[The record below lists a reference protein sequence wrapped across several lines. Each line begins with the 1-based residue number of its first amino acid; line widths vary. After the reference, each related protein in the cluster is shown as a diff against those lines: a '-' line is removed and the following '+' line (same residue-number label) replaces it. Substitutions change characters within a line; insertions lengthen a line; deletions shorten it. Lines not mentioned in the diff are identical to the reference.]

1 MLVVAALAATVTL
14 TGRDRIAL
22 ASPLVRVSDVVDG
35 RSRVGGMVI
44 ARLSSGYRAL
54 TVSRL
59 ALVGLI
65 RRAVPG
71 ILVVDRNG
79 AGAITFALPTARG
92 PGRSCAVALIPIAAG
107 EAITAQKVVRQRCV
121 GPAAHGTIVYNPQ
134 IGEAT
139 ARHTIAAGENLGPL
153 RPSHP
158 PAVRAGEALTL
169 VSRAGAVTIE
179 RAVNALQPGQ
189 RGRRVF
195 VRDHAGHVSSIELIA
210 GARP

>member
-22 ASPLVRVSDVVDG
+22 ASPLVRVGDVVDG
-35 RSRVGGMVI
+35 HSRVGGVVI
-44 ARLSSGYRAL
+44 ASLPTGNHAVAVTRR
-54 TVSRL
+54 

-79 AGAITFALPTARG
+79 TGAITFQLPTARG
-92 PGRSCAVALIPIAAG
+92 PGHSCAVARVPIAAG
-107 EAITAQKVVRQRCV
+107 DTITAQQVVEQPCV
-121 GPAAHGTIVYNPQ
+121 GPTASDTIIYHPQ
-134 IGEAT
+134 LGEAT
-139 ARHTIAAGENLGPL
+139 ARHAIAAGENLGPL
-153 RPSHP
+153 RLPYP
-158 PAVRAGEALTL
+158 PAVRAGDALTL

-179 RAVNALQPGQ
+179 RPVNALQPGR

-195 VRDHAGHVSSIELIA
+195 VRDHAGTVSSIELIA